1 MNWYLAKMVFRIISG
16 DGNHQAQF
24 DEQLRL
30 ISASYITQALDKAQ
44 EIGIKGEELFFNKKH
59 QLVRWQF
66 IGVSELYLLKELT
79 DGAEVYS
86 KIVEKEN
93 AENYHSI
100 IQKKA
105 EQLRSVNT
113 IEKLKFA

>member
-30 ISASYITQALDKAQ
+30 ISASYKTQALDKSQ
-44 EIGIKGEELFFNKKH
+44 EIGIKGEEFFFNKKQ

-66 IGVSELYLLKELT
+66 IGVSELYQLKELT
-79 DGAEVYS
+79 DGVEVYS
-86 KIVEKEN
+86 EIVEKEN
-93 AENYHSI
+93 AENYLSI
-100 IQKKA
+100 IQKKGK
-105 EQLRSVNT
+105 QLRTVNS